1 MTKLTAIGASVLG
14 AAVLFV
20 GAASAS
26 PRHFGTGTQVVV
38 PHGQPVQI
46 AFAGDTT
53 SFGAPFEVD
62 ALQAVR
68 LAIVAHPTV
77 DGFPIHVNVV
87 DAPCGDT
94 TADVAAA
101 QGIVANTQSVGVL
114 GQFCSSGFDQALPVY
129 QAAGVV
135 VISGSATNDAL
146 PQFGPT
152 VFDRTIVADGDGGD
166 AWFAQLP
173 TLPGDAG
180 WRGAFADLLGAPPTD
195 FADLYYDAASVLL
208 RSLRHTASVDRNG
221 NLVVD
226 RAALA
231 RDVRHTNG
239 ARGVTCTI
247 TIDPATGNRVNDPRS
262 LARCP
267 G

>member
-1 MTKLTAIGASVLG
+1 MTELTAIVASVFS
-14 AAVLFV
+14 AAVLLV

-38 PHGQPVQI
+38 PRGQPVQI

-53 SFGAPFEVD
+53 SFGAPFD
-62 ALQAVR
+62 LNALQAVR

-77 DGFPIHVNVV
+77 HGFPIHVNVV
-87 DAPCGDT
+87 DAPCGDP

-101 QGIVANTQSVGVL
+101 QAVVANTQNVGVV
-114 GQFCSSGFDQALPVY
+114 GQLCSGGFDQALPVY

-146 PQFGPT
+146 PQDGPT

-166 AWFAQLP
+166 AWLAQLP
-173 TLPGDAG
+173 TLPGDTA
-180 WRGAFADLLGAPPTD
+180 WRGAFADLLGSPPTD

-221 NLVVD
+221 SLVVD

-231 RDVRHTNG
+231 RDVRRTNG
-239 ARGVTCTI
+239 VRGVTCTI
-247 TIDPATGNRVNDPRS
+247 TIDPATGNRVNDPKS
-262 LARCP
+262 LARCA